1 MQLTGCAICGGRH
14 MTELEQLKQRA
25 RRTYELNRLAV
36 AARISVPILALTA
49 LCAIETNASDRT
61 LVLGTALLV
70 IAWMFRWRLYRGSE
84 FVAVG
89 LWAGVMPLAAAL
101 ALCRFAPYCPPT
113 AAFGL
118 CSSLGIVAGV
128 AIARRCAPASSANQ
142 WLATLTVSVLTASM
156 GCLAL
161 GIGTALGAAAGVL
174 VGTVATA
181 RLVRR
186 TA

>member
-1 MQLTGCAICGGRH
+1 
-14 MTELEQLKQRA
+14 MTEFEQLKQRA
-25 RRTYELNRLAV
+25 RRTYELNRLVV
-36 AARISVPILALTA
+36 AARIAVPILALTA
-49 LCAIETNASDRT
+49 LCAMETNASVRT
-61 LVLGTALLV
+61 LALGIALLV
-70 IAWMFRWRLYRGSE
+70 IAWMFRWRLYRGHE

-128 AIARRCAPASSANQ
+128 TIARRCAPLASSTNQ

-174 VGTVATA
+174 VGTMVTA
-181 RLVRR
+181 GLVRR